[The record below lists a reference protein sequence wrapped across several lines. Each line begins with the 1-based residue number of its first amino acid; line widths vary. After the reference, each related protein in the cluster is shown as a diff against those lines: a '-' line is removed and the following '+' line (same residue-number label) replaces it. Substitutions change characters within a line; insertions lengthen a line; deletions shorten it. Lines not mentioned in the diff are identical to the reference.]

1 MHLAIGTPMHGGL
14 CTSAYRRSVEALR
27 SALVETG
34 NRCSVIG
41 LGNESLINRARN
53 TIVWHF
59 LQSDATHL
67 LMVDADIGFRV
78 QDIARMAAAQ
88 KPIIVAPVPLKTID
102 WGRVARAA
110 RAGVPDRDL
119 VKFSG
124 LFNIVHLDHAVHTR
138 ASDPIEIQWGGTGC
152 MLIERQV
159 FEELKSHVD
168 VYRNRCPG
176 DAMPLEAKVHDF
188 FPTYVRDED
197 LLSEDYGFCEA
208 WRGIGGKVWAAPWCE
223 IVHMG
228 TYAFSGS
235 YKDIFAEVSDS
246 PLRER
251 GESRDRVDEA
261 A

>member
-1 MHLAIGTPMHGGL
+1 MHIAIGTP
-14 CTSAYRRSVEALR
+14 CTAGCAPALTGALSKLLR
-27 SALVETG
+27 SALVETS

-119 VKFSG
+119 AKFSG
-124 LFNIVHLDHAVHTR
+124 LFNIVHLDHMAHTR
-138 ASDPIEIQWGGTGC
+138 ASDPIEISGA
-152 MLIERQV
+152 E
-159 FEELKSHVD
+159 
-168 VYRNRCPG
+168 PG
-176 DAMPLEAKVHDF
+176 A
-188 FPTYVRDED
+188 
-197 LLSEDYGFCEA
+197 C
-208 WRGIGGKVWAAPWCE
+208 
-223 IVHMG
+223 
-228 TYAFSGS
+228 
-235 YKDIFAEVSDS
+235 
-246 PLRER
+246 
-251 GESRDRVDEA
+251 
-261 A
+261 